1 MIDFIYKYLPSFLV
15 GLAVAWISALTYIV
29 SQADANKIYHCH
41 AKKGFLLESL
51 KDKKLLSKLSQSSDF
66 VKNKIKQANSL

>member
-1 MIDFIYKYLPSFLV
+1 MKKKNEQILSCKSISSKIKFYE
-15 GLAVAWISALTYIV
+15 GLLQKGTIKFGGSAWERM
-29 SQADANKIYHCH
+29 
-41 AKKGFLLESL
+41 ESL